1 MVTEERPDQE
11 EEGVQ
16 VAPTEPQDMVA
27 PEAAKT
33 DELVPPKG
41 ISDIDDKQMQTKAL
55 ALVKQLEESTGSQEL
70 ETIDS
75 IGSVGIQAQRNAGT
89 ELDLLRTRMGDMMSQ
104 EGPGGDIA
112 KDMTNL
118 RLALNQISPHELS
131 QKTGISKILSA
142 IPFVG
147 KITPRLKVLEKIAIR
162 YEPVS
167 RQVEEIETKL
177 REGRA
182 MLTRDNIELR
192 KLYEQVESQQLPIQK
207 NAYLGELI
215 MQELTGVMERTDDTL
230 RIERVRNVLHDV
242 SMRVQ
247 DLRTMETVHTQF
259 FTSIEMTRQNNTRL
273 GQSVERTLA
282 LGSNV
287 VMVGLAIQSALTRQK
302 RVQEA
307 TMRTREFLGN
317 LIAANAASI
326 KQHTADIGDIYNN
339 PVIAIDKIE
348 QAHNDLIEAMDMA
361 DRLKQEGIDSARE
374 NIAKL
379 RELSTAMQERSQG
392 LREQRET
399 EPRSIEA

>member
-16 VAPTEPQDMVA
+16 GAPTEPQDIAA

-75 IGSVGIQAQRNAGT
+75 IGSVGIQAQRSAGT

-104 EGPGGDIA
+104 EGPSGDIA

-215 MQELTGVMERTDDTL
+215 MQELTGVMERTDDAL

-361 DRLKQEGIDSARE
+361 DRLKQEGIDSARQ